1 MDGYFTGS
9 ASSMSSY
16 ERVQVYRSIS
26 TRRNVSIS
34 DLTNLSIV
42 LHGTTGLFAGLAG
55 MKARSVWATA
65 KVQCQKV
72 TLNNPTK
79 ISEQLVLDTL
89 TAATAG
95 GYLATATF
103 SDRSDGERA
112 YTPVEVLGCLVVKQR
127 VKAHLASLFVQSVA
141 DEAEAQTQDLEW
153 RRTIDA
159 SRELG
164 GHVEQLGK
172 TLERAWKADPAAIE
186 DDDLALNVDADDE
199 GSADADIRALLT
211 AVVLYR
217 RLFAEAQD
225 GALSSSTLLSPPP
238 TPTAK
243 TTIKRGQMLQALRMV
258 LGSRVFEDEGAV
270 CARTV
275 RDADTDEGAVE
286 ELGLEDARD
295 RVVDMIF
302 DSERRLRAAS
312 PS

>member
-1 MDGYFTGS
+1 
-9 ASSMSSY
+9 MSSY

-26 TRRNVSIS
+26 TKRNNSIS
-34 DLTNLSIV
+34 DLANLSIV
-42 LHGTTGLFAGLAG
+42 LHGTTGLFAGLAA

-65 KVQCQKV
+65 KTQSEKASP
-72 TLNNPTK
+72 NNPTRV
-79 ISEQLVLDTL
+79 SEQIVLETL
-89 TAATAG
+89 TVENAA
-95 GYLATATF
+95 GYLAKATLT
-103 SDRSDGERA
+103 DRSDGERA
-112 YTPVEVLGCLVVKQR
+112 YAPIEVLGCLVVKER

-141 DEAEAQTQDLEW
+141 DEAEAQTQDQEW

-159 SRELG
+159 ARELG

-186 DDDLALNVDADDE
+186 DDDLALGVDAGDE
-199 GSADADIRALLT
+199 RSMSADTDIRALLT

-217 RLFAEAQD
+217 RLFAEAHD

-243 TTIKRGQMLQALRMV
+243 TTIKRGQMLQALRTV
-258 LGSRVFEDEGAV
+258 LGSRVFEDEDIVGAR
-270 CARTV
+270 AV
-275 RDADTDEGAVE
+275 RDADADEDAVE